1 MSGLATT
8 DLNKR
13 AWTPAWVWLLL
24 ALVAAVFLAA
34 NGHLIYVATT
44 SQPSCV
50 EHLRQGQMQGQGSPD
65 QGRFAAAQ
73 SSCSPLS
80 AERTGSN

>member
-13 AWTPAWVWLLL
+13 VRTPAWVWLLL

-34 NGHLIYVATT
+34 NVHLIYVATT

-50 EHLRQGQMQGQGSPD
+50 EHLRQGQMD

-80 AERTGSN
+80 AERTGSS